1 MPARFCNDLGDTRT
15 EATCL
20 HAYASAHDII
30 EQPPGHKQAQ
40 VPQVVFKVRELRAE
54 GGSSVQPVNFVMLRS

>member
-1 MPARFCNDLGDTRT
+1 MQTALFVSGFQLDC
-15 EATCL
+15 
-20 HAYASAHDII
+20 AHDII